1 MTDPK
6 HHNLLNRYLRLIEL
20 SNDLASTLDLEVL
33 LDRIVQAAA
42 DLCTAEAASILLY
55 DEREYQLHF
64 QSATNL
70 ETPMLRG
77 LSVPVETSIAGWIV
91 TQRKPVIIN
100 DAQQDPRHFKQV
112 GETVKVQT
120 DMLLGVPMI
129 TKDKVVGVLEAIN
142 KRTGPFTVEDQ
153 ELLLALGSQA
163 AVAIEN
169 ARLFQQFD
177 LISELVHELRTPLT
191 SLTASVSL
199 LQRDALPE
207 EKRRTFLKTMQQEIT
222 RLSEMAT
229 SYLDVARIESGR
241 SPFHIGM
248 VDLVEVIQESV
259 QVVEGKIQE
268 RGLALQWEPPQG
280 PLTVRGD
287 QDKLKQVVLNLL
299 SNAIKYTPPGGRVQ
313 IRVERHADEA
323 LIQVCD
329 SGVGIPMDSLPLLFE
344 KFYRVPDME
353 LSAQGSGLGLFLC
366 KRIIQAHLGT
376 VDVTSTL
383 GKGSTFTVHLPASQT
398 E

>member
-1 MTDPK
+1 MTDPQ
-6 HHNLLNRYLRLIEL
+6 HNNLLDRYLRLIEL
-20 SNDLASTLDLEVL
+20 SNDLASTLNLEVL

-55 DEREYQLHF
+55 DESNYQLYF

-70 ETPMLRG
+70 ETPMMRG
-77 LSVPVETSIAGWIV
+77 LSVPVETSIAGWII
-91 TQRKPVIIN
+91 TQRLPVIIN

-112 GETVKVQT
+112 GETTKIQT

-191 SLTASVSL
+191 SLNAAVAL
-199 LQRDALPE
+199 LQRNSLPE
-207 EKRRTFLKTMQQEIT
+207 EKRKTFLKTMQQEIT

-229 SYLDVARIESGR
+229 GYLDVARIESGR
-241 SPFHIGM
+241 SPYHVRL
-248 VDLVEVIQESV
+248 VDLVEVVQECV
-259 QVVEGKIQE
+259 QVMEGKVQE
-268 RGLALQWEPPQG
+268 RELTLHWTPTQG

-299 SNAIKYTPPGGRVQ
+299 NNAIKYTLPGGAVQ
-313 IRVERHADEA
+313 VKAEYRQGEA
-323 LIQVCD
+323 LILVID
-329 SGVGIPMDSLPLLFE
+329 SGVGIPPESLPLLFE
-344 KFYRVPDME
+344 KFYRVPDSE
-353 LSAQGSGLGLFLC
+353 LTAQGSGLGLFLC
-366 KRIIQAHLGT
+366 KRIITAHQGT
-376 VDVTSTL
+376 IEVDSQV
-383 GKGSTFTVHLPASQT
+383 GEGSTFTIRLPASQST
-398 E
+398 

>member
-1 MTDPK
+1 VTDPQ
-6 HHNLLNRYLRLIEL
+6 HNNLLDRYLRLIEL
-20 SNDLASTLDLEVL
+20 SNDLASTLNLEVL

-55 DEREYQLHF
+55 DESNYQLYF

-70 ETPMLRG
+70 ETPMMRG
-77 LSVPVETSIAGWIV
+77 LSVPVETSIAGWII
-91 TQRKPVIIN
+91 TQRLPVIIN

-112 GETVKVQT
+112 GETTKIQT

-191 SLTASVSL
+191 SLNAAVAL
-199 LQRDALPE
+199 LQRNSLPE
-207 EKRRTFLKTMQQEIT
+207 EKRKTFLKTMQQEIT

-229 SYLDVARIESGR
+229 GYLDVARIESGR
-241 SPFHIGM
+241 SPYHVRL
-248 VDLVEVIQESV
+248 VDLVEVVQECV
-259 QVVEGKIQE
+259 QVMEGKVQE
-268 RGLALQWEPPQG
+268 RELTLHWTPTQG

-299 SNAIKYTPPGGRVQ
+299 NNAIKYTLPGGAVQ
-313 IRVERHADEA
+313 VKAEYRQGEA
-323 LIQVCD
+323 LILVID
-329 SGVGIPMDSLPLLFE
+329 SGVGIPPESLPLLFE
-344 KFYRVPDME
+344 KFYRVPDSE
-353 LSAQGSGLGLFLC
+353 LTAQGSGLGLFLC
-366 KRIIQAHLGT
+366 KRIITAHQGT
-376 VDVTSTL
+376 IEVDSRV
-383 GKGSTFTVHLPASQT
+383 GEGSTFTIRLPASQST
-398 E
+398 